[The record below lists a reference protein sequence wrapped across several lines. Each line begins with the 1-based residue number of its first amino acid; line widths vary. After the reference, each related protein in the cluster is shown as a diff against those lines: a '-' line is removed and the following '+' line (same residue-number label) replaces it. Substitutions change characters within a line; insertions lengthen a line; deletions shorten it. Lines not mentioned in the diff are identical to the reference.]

1 MLSPAKCQF
10 IECLIQEGVLKFGS
24 FTLKSGMESPFFL
37 NLGNIASAKAL
48 DLTGKA
54 FAEMISECFPEAS
67 HIYGPPYKGI
77 SLATATVMKHPD
89 RRLAMFYNRKEMK
102 THGEKG
108 MFVGHTP
115 EKESTVIMVDD
126 VMTTGGTKLEAMV
139 LIERTFGVKVAG
151 VVVAADRRRKGEIT
165 EFPVP
170 LKSLIDLPDLI
181 EYMKTR
187 NPSMADVLNTF
198 YHGES
203 NG

>member
-1 MLSPAKCQF
+1 
-10 IECLIQEGVLKFGS
+10 
-24 FTLKSGMESPFFL
+24 
-37 NLGNIASAKAL
+37 
-48 DLTGKA
+48 
-54 FAEMISECFPEAS
+54 
-67 HIYGPPYKGI
+67 
-77 SLATATVMKHPD
+77 
-89 RRLAMFYNRKEMK
+89 MK